1 MITPAERVLVEA
13 LRRSSSIS
21 IRFGD
26 CEVRVRNGEFSHD
39 VAIALQSHLNRV
51 HETREYRKPEILAR
65 NAGHIDKCKKSS
77 KISIE

>member
-1 MITPAERVLVEA
+1 MTTPAERVLVEA

-26 CEVRVRNGEFSHD
+26 CEVKARNSEFSHD

-51 HETREYRKPEILAR
+51 LDASAR
-65 NAGHIDKCKKSS
+65 NGRGLGENREK
-77 KISIE
+77 ENNR

>member
-26 CEVRVRNGEFSHD
+26 CEVKVRNSEFSHD

-51 HETREYRKPEILAR
+51 HDASARDGRGLDGNRKKR
-65 NAGHIDKCKKSS
+65 NNR
-77 KISIE
+77 